1 MTTELGRVTS
11 VVPVPKDKRIY
22 VSVKVSPEEYYE
34 EIPFA
39 TGKTGLWMV
48 PEEGDMVEVHEVGFE
63 TYVART
69 THNPY
74 PYTMPEMSEGDFC
87 LRLNDDTE
95 LKFSKQGDDT
105 FNLSIKADGE
115 ITIDAPT
122 VRLGG
127 DTGTTVVA
135 RKGDSVEVPD
145 PLSGTATGSITSGAS
160 NTEAK

>member
-1 MTTELGRVTS
+1 
-11 VVPVPKDKRIY
+11 
-22 VSVKVSPEEYYE
+22 
-34 EIPFA
+34 
-39 TGKTGLWMV
+39 
-48 PEEGDMVEVHEVGFE
+48 
-63 TYVART
+63 
-69 THNPY
+69 
-74 PYTMPEMSEGDFC
+74 MPEMSEGDFC